1 MASLKNSRFLDLIDD
16 EMRAALRC
24 LLALAF
30 VIAFGTCGFTFIEPD
45 WGPWQSLYFTLITIT
60 TVGYG
65 DQGLSTNGQAFTA
78 ILLVVGIGTATYSFT
93 SIIQIAVNYQAT
105 WKRKM
110 QGKINHLSD
119 HFLICGFGRIGFTVA
134 EQLREAGFEVVV
146 LDSHQEAI
154 DLACEHNYLAISGNA
169 THEEVLRQAGIE
181 RAQGIVCAINS
192 DAENVFITL
201 CAKEQNP
208 GIFIAGRASTDSA
221 ARRMRLAG
229 AKLVVSPYTT
239 AGHTIA
245 EAILRPKLPEHLRA
259 LRASDVELAGFTI
272 SQDSVFSGITVQ
284 NARERNPS
292 IVFVALTRPGHGT
305 SVPPNGDERLRPGD
319 AVTVAGKRSDLES
332 IELDLDEG
340 TANATSDFATCV

>member
-1 MASLKNSRFLDLIDD
+1 MTTRIRSIFADLIDD
-16 EMRAALRC
+16 ELRAALRC
-24 LLALAF
+24 ILALAF
-30 VIAFGTCGFTFIEPD
+30 VVAFGTCGFTFIESD
-45 WGPWQSLYFTLITIT
+45 WGPWRALYFTLITIT

-65 DQGLSTNGQAFTA
+65 DQGLSHSGQVFTA
-78 ILLVVGIGTATYSFT
+78 ILLLVGISTATYSFT
-93 SIIQIAVNYQAT
+93 SFVQIAVNYQAT

-119 HFLICGFGRIGFTVA
+119 HFVICGFGRIGFTVA
-134 EQLREAGFEVVV
+134 EQLRGAGYDVVV

-154 DLACEHNYLAISGNA
+154 DLANEQHYLAITGNA
-169 THEEVLRQAGIE
+169 TDEQVLRQAGIE

-208 GIFIAGRASTDSA
+208 SIFIAGRASTDSA

-245 EAILRPKLPEHLRA
+245 DAILRPKLPDYLRA
-259 LRASDVELAGFTI
+259 SQASDVELAGFTV
-272 SQDSVFSGITVQ
+272 SQGSVFSGMTVEK
-284 NARERNPS
+284 ARDRNPA
-292 IVFVALTRPGHGT
+292 IVFVALTRPGKGT
-305 SVPPNGDERLRPGD
+305 SVRPNGGEQLLPGD
-319 AVTVAGKRSDLES
+319 ALTVAGKRSDLGREPDGGRVGM
-332 IELDLDEG
+332 LL
-340 TANATSDFATCV
+340 V